1 MGNGKGLNMAAKYG
15 FIGLGLIG
23 GSIAKGLKAAEPDCC
38 IYAYMRTGARLELA
52 RSEGIVDVVL
62 NSAEDSGLAECDVIF
77 LCTPIEVA
85 EDYLAGMKALLKEG
99 AFITD
104 VGSTKSSIQ
113 AAALKLGIGGS
124 FIGGHPMAGSEKSG
138 YEYSDPMMLENIFYM
153 LCPTP
158 HTLLAYIQ
166 RMTELVRK
174 LKANPY
180 VIDAEEHDKAVATIS
195 HLPHL
200 VAATLV
206 NLVHRTDSPEH
217 TMKQLAAG
225 GFKDITRI
233 ASSSPVMWQQIFS
246 SNRDTVIH
254 VLREY
259 IESLQSVEKALIEDD
274 MAAIHELFVESG
286 AFRKTFAD
294 AHGLLEAQYSF
305 SVKVADKP
313 GAISIISAILAAGG
327 INIKNVGINHN
338 RESGAG
344 ALRIEFYDAS
354 SCISAVRKL
363 RDYNYEVV
371 QNEERDLSGKVDT
384 KR

>member
-1 MGNGKGLNMAAKYG
+1 MSMGSNYG

-23 GSIAKGLKAAEPDCC
+23 GSIAKGLKMAEPDCR
-38 IYAYMRTGARLELA
+38 IYAYMRTAARLEVA
-52 RSEGIVDVVL
+52 RSEGIVDVIL
-62 NSAEDSGLAECDVIF
+62 NSAEDERLAECDVIF
-77 LCTPIEVA
+77 LCTPVEA
-85 EDYLAGMKALLKEG
+85 GEKYLAGLKPLLREG
-99 AFITD
+99 AFVTD

-113 AAALKLGIGGS
+113 NMVLKLGLGRS

-138 YEYSDPMMLENIFYM
+138 YEYSDPVMLENIFYM
-153 LCPTP
+153 VCPTP
-158 HTLLAYIQ
+158 QTPLAYTQ
-166 RMTELVRK
+166 QMTEIVRK

-180 VIDAEEHDKAVATIS
+180 VIDAAEHDKAVATIS

-217 TMKQLAAG
+217 TMKRLAAG

-246 SNRDTVIH
+246 SNRETVLQ

-259 IESLQSVEKALIEDD
+259 IDSLQSVEKALEQDD

-286 AFRKTFAD
+286 AYRKTFAD

-327 INIKNVGINHN
+327 ISVKNVGINHN
-338 RESGAG
+338 RESGSG
-344 ALRIEFYDAS
+344 ALRIEFYDAA
-354 SCISAVRKL
+354 SCISAERML

-371 QNEERDLSGKVDT
+371 LKEK
-384 KR
+384 

>member
-1 MGNGKGLNMAAKYG
+1 MTTGYG

-23 GSIAKGLKAAEPDCC
+23 GSIAKGLKAEDPNCR
-38 IYAYMRTGARLELA
+38 IYAYMRTGAKLELA

-62 NSAEDSGLAECDVIF
+62 SSACDERLSECDVIF
-77 LCTPIEVA
+77 LCTPVEVVV
-85 EDYLAGMKALLKEG
+85 DCLKGLKPLLKEG

-104 VGSTKSSIQ
+104 VGSTKSSVQ
-113 AAALKLGIGGS
+113 EAVLELELGRN

-138 YEYSDPMMLENIFYM
+138 YEYSDPVMLENIFYM

-158 HTLLAYIQ
+158 RTPLAYIQ
-166 RMTELVRK
+166 RMTEIVRK

-180 VIDAEEHDKAVATIS
+180 VIEADEHDKAVATIS

-246 SNRDTVIH
+246 SNRETVIR

-259 IESLQSVEKALIEDD
+259 IESLQNVEKALAEDD

-286 AFRKTFAD
+286 AYRKTFAD

-305 SVKVADKP
+305 SVRVADKP

-327 INIKNVGINHN
+327 ISIKNVGINHN
-338 RESGAG
+338 RESGSG
-344 ALRIEFYDAS
+344 ALRIEFYDAA
-354 SCISAVRKL
+354 SCTSAERML
-363 RDYNYEVV
+363 AEYNYEVI
-371 QNEERDLSGKVDT
+371 L
-384 KR
+384 

>member
-1 MGNGKGLNMAAKYG
+1 MASSYG

-23 GSIAKGLKAAEPDCC
+23 GSISKGLKEAEPDCR
-38 IYAYMRTGARLELA
+38 IYAYMRTEAKLELA
-52 RSEGIVDVVL
+52 RSEGVVDVVL
-62 NSAEDSGLAECDVIF
+62 GSASDQRLSECDTVF
-77 LCTPIEVA
+77 LCTPVEAV
-85 EDYLAGMKALLKEG
+85 ESYLGAIKPLLKEG
-99 AFITD
+99 AFVTD
-104 VGSTKSSIQ
+104 VGSTKTSIQ
-113 AAALKLGIGGS
+113 EAALKLGLGRC
-124 FIGGHPMAGSEKSG
+124 FVGGHPMAGSEKSG
-138 YEYSDPMMLENIFYM
+138 YEYSDPVMLENIFYM
-153 LCPTP
+153 VCPTP
-158 HTLLAYIQ
+158 ETALAYTQ
-166 RMTELVRK
+166 RMTEIVRK

-180 VIDAEEHDKAVATIS
+180 VIDAVEHDTAVATIS

-246 SNRDTVIH
+246 SNRQTVTR

-259 IESLQSVEKALIEDD
+259 INSLQSVEEALENDD

-286 AFRKTFAD
+286 AYRKTFSD

-327 INIKNVGINHN
+327 ISIKNVGINHN
-338 RESGAG
+338 RESGSG
-344 ALRIEFYDAS
+344 ALRIEFYDAT
-354 SCISAVRKL
+354 SCISAERKL
-363 RDYNYEVV
+363 ADYNFEVV
-371 QNEERDLSGKVDT
+371 PNDKG
-384 KR
+384 

>member
-1 MGNGKGLNMAAKYG
+1 MSAVNYG

-23 GSIAKGLKAAEPDCC
+23 GSIAKGLKIADPDCHIC
-38 IYAYMRTGARLELA
+38 AYMRTRAKLELA
-52 RSEGIVDVVL
+52 RSEGIVDL
-62 NSAEDSGLAECDVIF
+62 ILKSADDERLADCDVIF
-77 LCTPIEVA
+77 LCTPVEIA
-85 EDYLAGMKALLKEG
+85 EEYLAGLKPLLKEG
-99 AFITD
+99 AFVTD

-113 AAALKLGIGGS
+113 DTVLKLGLGKS

-138 YEYSDPMMLENIFYM
+138 YEYSDPVMLENIFYL

-158 HTLLAYIQ
+158 QTPSTYTQ
-166 RMTELVRK
+166 RMIDIVQK

-180 VIDAEEHDKAVATIS
+180 VIDAVEHDQAVATIS

-206 NLVHRTDSPEH
+206 NLVHRTDGPKQ

-233 ASSSPVMWQQIFS
+233 ASSSPIMWQQIFS
-246 SNRDTVIH
+246 ANREMVIH

-259 IESLQSVEKALIEDD
+259 IDSLQKVETALENDD
-274 MAAIHELFVESG
+274 MTAIHELFVESG
-286 AFRKTFAD
+286 AYRKTFAD

-327 INIKNVGINHN
+327 ISIKNVGINHN
-338 RESGAG
+338 RESGSG
-344 ALRIEFYDAS
+344 ALRIEFYDAA
-354 SCISAVRKL
+354 SCLSAERKL

-371 QNEERDLSGKVDT
+371 LNEKKESVKQTDSKTT
-384 KR
+384 KNA

>member
-1 MGNGKGLNMAAKYG
+1 MKNIENEERINRSAMTNNYG

-38 IYAYMRTGARLELA
+38 ICAYMRTRAKLELA
-52 RSEGIVDVVL
+52 RSDGVVDIIL
-62 NSAEDSGLAECDVIF
+62 KDAMDERLSECDVVF
-77 LCTPIEVA
+77 LCTPVEA
-85 EDYLAGMKALLKEG
+85 GEEYLAGLKPLLKEG
-99 AFITD
+99 AFVTD

-113 AAALKLGIGGS
+113 DMVLKQGLGKS

-138 YEYSDPMMLENIFYM
+138 YEYSDPVMLENIFYL

-158 HTLLAYIQ
+158 QTPLAYIQ
-166 RMTELVRK
+166 RMIEIVQK

-180 VIDAEEHDKAVATIS
+180 VIDAAEHDKSVATIS

-206 NLVHRTDSPEH
+206 NLVHRTDGPEH

-246 SNRDTVIH
+246 SNRETVIH
-254 VLREY
+254 VLRDY
-259 IESLQSVEKALIEDD
+259 IESLQRVEKALEADD

-286 AFRKTFAD
+286 AYRKTFAD
-294 AHGLLEAQYSF
+294 SHGLLEAQYSF

-327 INIKNVGINHN
+327 ISIKNVGINHN
-338 RESGAG
+338 RESGSG
-344 ALRIEFYDAS
+344 ALRIEFYDAA
-354 SCISAVRKL
+354 SCLSAERL
-363 RDYNYEVV
+363 LQDFNYEVV
-371 QNEERDLSGKVDT
+371 MK
-384 KR
+384 

>member
-1 MGNGKGLNMAAKYG
+1 MAASYG

-23 GSIAKGLKAAEPDCC
+23 GSIAKGLKAEDPECRIC
-38 IYAYMRTGARLELA
+38 AYMRTTARLEMA
-52 RSEGIVDVVL
+52 RSEGIVDVIL
-62 NSAEDSGLAECDVIF
+62 GSACDERLADCDVIF
-77 LCTPIEVA
+77 LCAPVEA
-85 EDYLAGMKALLKEG
+85 CEDYLPGIKALLKEG
-99 AFITD
+99 AFVTD
-104 VGSTKSSIQ
+104 VGSTKSAIQ
-113 AAALKLGIGGS
+113 NAVLQHGLGGH

-138 YEYSDPMMLENIFYM
+138 YEYSDPVMLENIFYM

-158 HTLLAYIQ
+158 QTPLAYTQ
-166 RMTELVRK
+166 RMTEIVRK

-180 VIDAEEHDKAVATIS
+180 VIDAAEHDQAVATIS

-246 SNRDTVIH
+246 SNRETVIH

-259 IESLQSVEKALIEDD
+259 ITSLQDVEKALEDDD

-286 AFRKTFAD
+286 AYRKTFAD

-305 SVKVADKP
+305 SVKVSDKP
-313 GAISIISAILAAGG
+313 GAISVISAILAADG
-327 INIKNVGINHN
+327 ISIKNIGINHN
-338 RESGAG
+338 RESGTG

-354 SCISAVRKL
+354 SCITAGRRL
-363 RDYNYEVV
+363 REYNYEVV
-371 QNEERDLSGKVDT
+371 
-384 KR
+384 